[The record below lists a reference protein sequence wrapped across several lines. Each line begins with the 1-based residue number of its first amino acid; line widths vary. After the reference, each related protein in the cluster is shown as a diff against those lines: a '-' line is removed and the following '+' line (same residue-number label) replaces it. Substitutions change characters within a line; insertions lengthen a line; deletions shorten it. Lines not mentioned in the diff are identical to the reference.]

1 MGVKVSA
8 REKLRNMSTRHASVR
23 SEIDSSRNS
32 LARTRTAAELSAGVL
47 GAVVAG
53 LYTLFS
59 WMQWRN
65 WVTPSWDLGIFTQM
79 AKAYAAFEQPIV
91 SIKGHGFNLWGDHFH
106 PILLVLGPIYKLFP
120 SPFTLLV
127 VQNLLIGLSVYLL
140 IRYSAR
146 LIPLLGAICV
156 GLAYALSFGIQEA
169 VAVQFHEVAFA
180 LPFLVASLSHLVL
193 ARTEL
198 PQLHVKKAVLWALPL
213 VFVKEDMG
221 LTVAALG
228 LVAMMRSGWLASV
241 KDAVFPVT
249 HEGQKSPR
257 QWRSL
262 VSGKGSTSGV
272 VLAAWGVFWTLAS
285 VAVILPAFNVGGVFD
300 YSNKIDA
307 KAVLADP
314 LQSAGLMFFP
324 WEKSLTW
331 LALLLTGVFVWIF
344 SPLALVALPTL
355 AWRFLSPN
363 EGYWG
368 TGWHYSLVLMPVV
381 FCALLDVIVS
391 LRGTRYPWMRRG
403 GEHAAHRAKLLKL
416 MGYPVLPIATLVVAL
431 LSIPSLPLSDL
442 TGTQYESPSY
452 QQSLTNKQNAAN
464 TVPAGASVASDLSV
478 LTYLIPEREVY
489 WIGGKND
496 PAPDYVVI
504 DQQNSAWGSTP
515 VEYPVQYAGELYAST
530 YEEVAHFG
538 SVYVMKRI

>member
-1 MGVKVSA
+1 
-8 REKLRNMSTRHASVR
+8 
-23 SEIDSSRNS
+23 
-32 LARTRTAAELSAGVL
+32 
-47 GAVVAG
+47 
-53 LYTLFS
+53 
-59 WMQWRN
+59 
-65 WVTPSWDLGIFTQM
+65 
-79 AKAYAAFEQPIV
+79 
-91 SIKGHGFNLWGDHFH
+91 
-106 PILLVLGPIYKLFP
+106 
-120 SPFTLLV
+120 
-127 VQNLLIGLSVYLL
+127 
-140 IRYSAR
+140 
-146 LIPLLGAICV
+146 
-156 GLAYALSFGIQEA
+156 
-169 VAVQFHEVAFA
+169 
-180 LPFLVASLSHLVL
+180 
-193 ARTEL
+193 
-198 PQLHVKKAVLWALPL
+198 
-213 VFVKEDMG
+213 
-221 LTVAALG
+221 
-228 LVAMMRSGWLASV
+228 
-241 KDAVFPVT
+241 
-249 HEGQKSPR
+249 
-257 QWRSL
+257 
-262 VSGKGSTSGV
+262 
-272 VLAAWGVFWTLAS
+272 
-285 VAVILPAFNVGGVFD
+285 VGGVFD

-391 LRGTRYPWMRRG
+391 LRGARYPWMRRG

-478 LTYLIPEREVY
+478 LTYLIPEHEVY

>member
-32 LARTRTAAELSAGVL
+32 LARTRTAAELSGGAL

-249 HEGQKSPR
+249 HEGQKPPR

-391 LRGTRYPWMRRG
+391 LRGARYPWMRRG

-478 LTYLIPEREVY
+478 LTYLIPEHEVY

>member
-32 LARTRTAAELSAGVL
+32 LARTRTAAELSGAVL
-47 GAVVAG
+47 GAVVVG

-91 SIKGHGFNLWGDHFH
+91 SIKGYGFNLWGDHFH

-146 LIPLLGAICV
+146 LIPLFGAICL
-156 GLAYALSFGIQEA
+156 GIAYALSFGIQEA

-198 PQLHVKKAVLWALPL
+198 PQLHVQKAVLWALPL

-228 LVAMMRSGWLASV
+228 LVSMMRSGWLASV
-241 KDAVFPVT
+241 KDAVFPVA
-249 HEGQKSPR
+249 HEGQKPQR

-262 VSGKGSTSGV
+262 VSGRGLTSGV
-272 VLAAWGVFWTLAS
+272 VLAVWGVFWTLAS

-300 YSNKIDA
+300 YSDKIDA
-307 KAVLADP
+307 KAILVDP

-331 LALLLTGVFVWIF
+331 LALLLTGVLVWIF

-391 LRGTRYPWMRRG
+391 LRGARYPWMRRG
-403 GEHAAHRAKLLKL
+403 GDKAAHRARILKL

-431 LSIPSLPLSDL
+431 LSIPSLPLNDL

-464 TVPAGASVASDLSV
+464 AVPAGASVASDLSV
-478 LTYLIPEREVY
+478 LTYLIPEHEVY

-515 VEYPVQYAGELYAST
+515 VEYPIQYAGELYAST
-530 YEEVAHFG
+530 YEEVSHFG